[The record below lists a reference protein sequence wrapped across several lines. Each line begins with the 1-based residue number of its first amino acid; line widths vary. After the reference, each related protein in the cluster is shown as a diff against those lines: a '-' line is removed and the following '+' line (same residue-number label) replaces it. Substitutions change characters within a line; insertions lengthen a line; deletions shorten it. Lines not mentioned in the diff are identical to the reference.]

1 MLFET
6 MMQRPGER
14 AKIAANFAEY
24 MHFDAEADR
33 AQIGRELAAILERRE
48 RLEADAEALA
58 YELAARCSAAQ
69 DFADI
74 PIPGTDTPGPDALAQ
89 LEKTAQ
95 DAAAEGRETAE
106 RLAADIAALDALFLT
121 ICRALDAEG
130 LTLSGGEI
138 SALKRQR
145 MPDTLAAALDTLKR
159 RKIATIP
166 AAERLTAQ
174 DARAL
179 FDGLTAQG
187 FISGDYSAFSYYLA
201 QQPAG
206 NTKRPKSG
214 LSWAGTPGEFAYFVQ
229 RLEQYNAARL
239 KPYQPGPRI
248 TALCLAFGIDAK
260 TRTNQVN
267 PPRTHGNKPR
277 GRTAEIAAIFSALP
291 GLNLKESKDE

>member
-24 MHFDAEADR
+24 MRFDPDADR
-33 AQIGRELAAILERRE
+33 AQIGRELAAILARRE
-48 RLEADAEALA
+48 RLEGDAEALA
-58 YELAARCSAAQ
+58 AELAGKGSAAQ

-74 PIPGTDTPGPDALAQ
+74 PGTETPGPDALAQ
-89 LEKTAQ
+89 LERAALDATAEAQ
-95 DAAAEGRETAE
+95 AQGE

-130 LTLSGGEI
+130 LTLTGGEI
-138 SALKRQR
+138 SALKRQP

-201 QQPAG
+201 QQSAG
-206 NTKRPKSG
+206 DAKRPKSG

-248 TALCLAFGIDAK
+248 TALCLAFGIDAQ
-260 TRTNQVN
+260 TRKNQVN

-291 GLNLKESKDE
+291 GLNIKESKDE

>member
-1 MLFET
+1 MMLFET

-14 AKIAANFAEY
+14 AEIAANFAEY

-33 AQIGRELAAILERRE
+33 GRIGRELAAILERRE
-48 RLEADAEALA
+48 RLAADAEGLA

-74 PIPGTDTPGPDALAQ
+74 PGTETPGPDALAQ
-89 LEKTAQ
+89 LERSAQ

-106 RLAADIAALDALFLT
+106 RLAADIAALDAVFLT

-130 LTLSGGEI
+130 LTLTGGEI
-138 SALKRQR
+138 SALKRQG
-145 MPDTLAAALDTLKR
+145 MPDTRAAAIDALKR

-206 NTKRPKSG
+206 NAKRPKSG

-248 TALCLAFGIDAK
+248 TALCLAFGIDAE

-291 GLNLKESKDE
+291 GLNIKESKDE

>member
-14 AKIAANFAEY
+14 AEIAANFAEY

-33 AQIGRELAAILERRE
+33 GQIGRELAAILERRE
-48 RLEADAEALA
+48 RLEGDAEALA
-58 YELAARCSAAQ
+58 YELAGKGSAAQ
-69 DFADI
+69 DFADM
-74 PIPGTDTPGPDALAQ
+74 PGPDAPAQ

-95 DAAAEGRETAE
+95 DAAAEAQAQGE

-130 LTLSGGEI
+130 LTLTGGEI
-138 SALKRQR
+138 SALKRQP

-201 QQPAG
+201 QQSAG
-206 NTKRPKSG
+206 DAKRPKSG

-248 TALCLAFGIDAK
+248 TALCLAFGIDAQ
-260 TRTNQVN
+260 TRKNQVN

-291 GLNLKESKDE
+291 GLNIKESKDE

>member
-1 MLFET
+1 MLFEK

-33 AQIGRELAAILERRE
+33 AQIGWELAAILERRE
-48 RLEADAEALA
+48 HLAADAEALA
-58 YELAARCSAAQ
+58 YELAGRCSAAQ

-74 PIPGTDTPGPDALAQ
+74 PGTETPGPDALAQ
-89 LEKTAQ
+89 LERAAQ
-95 DAAAEGRETAE
+95 DAEAQAAAE

-130 LTLSGGEI
+130 LTLTGGEI
-138 SALKRQR
+138 SALKRLP
-145 MPDTLAAALDTLKR
+145 MPDTLAAALDALKR

-174 DARAL
+174 DAAAL
-179 FDGLTAQG
+179 FDGLARQG

-201 QQPAG
+201 QQSAG
-206 NTKRPKSG
+206 DTKRPKSG

>member
-74 PIPGTDTPGPDALAQ
+74 PGTDTPGPDALAQ

-95 DAAAEGRETAE
+95 DAAAAEGRETAE

-187 FISGDYSAFSYYLA
+187 FISGDYSAFSYCLA
-201 QQPAG
+201 QQSAG
-206 NTKRPKSG
+206 NAKRPKNG

-239 KPYQPGPRI
+239 KPYQPGPNI
-248 TALCLAFGIDAK
+248 TALCRTFGIDAQTQK
-260 TRTNQVN
+260 DKVT
-267 PPRTHGNKPR
+267 PPRTHRNKPR

-291 GLNLKESKDE
+291 GLNIKESKDE